1 MASGADQNI
10 ANNRGETALALAESI
25 QPDQQQNF
33 INALTGKY
41 ISEDPNSALMN
52 LASHTNQIRN
62 RPISSS
68 IPKAIHVVPDTSA
81 VRTYTIG
88 KSKEN

>member
-25 QPDQQQNF
+25 QPDPQQNF

-88 KSKEN
+88 K